1 MNTYNALAIK
11 DLKQFVFGS
20 SPNPVTTKSG
30 LIIGGGRVYPELN
43 FTLPPMDITADTLPE
58 VDRQYTQMINDAC
71 HRAVDLHSE
80 GIVVEFELLPPMT
93 HNPEWG
99 ARITAIL
106 RNVLD
111 KYAASDGLKGV
122 LRITPNDIREH
133 VRPPVMW
140 HGHYWDN
147 MVRSFELNS
156 QAGAD
161 ILSIESTGGKE
172 IHDDA
177 IMNADLPSVAFA
189 LGILGARD
197 MERLW
202 DMIVGVSNKYGVI
215 PGGDTACGFGNTA
228 MVLADK
234 QFIPKVWAAVIRV
247 MTAARTLV
255 AHERGAIGPSK
266 DCAYENPYIK
276 AITGCPISMEGSE
289 ASVAHL
295 SPIGNIPKAVCDLW
309 SNESVQNLK
318 LLGGMAPTVSME
330 QLTFSTRLMNVAIN
344 HGADSALTLRDWF
357 SESDVKYDPQA
368 YVLRPD
374 VVLKLAGKIIEEPTA
389 YGRVRRAALATLE
402 ELREAYDRDEFM
414 LQGREAAW
422 LDMLSD
428 AADELPETEAEI
440 IEQQS
445 KIADPKKVNLA
456 EYGL

>member
-11 DLKQFVFGS
+11 DLKKFVFGT

-30 LIIGGGRVYPELN
+30 LVIGGGMVYPELN
-43 FTLPPMDITADTLPE
+43 FTLPPMDITVETWSE
-58 VDRQYTQMINDAC
+58 VERQYTQMINDAG
-71 HRAVDLHSE
+71 HRAVALHSE

-99 ARITAIL
+99 ARVTAIL
-106 RNVLD
+106 RKTLD
-111 KYAASDGLKGV
+111 KYAASDGLKGA

-133 VRPPVMW
+133 ERPPVMW

-147 MVRSFELNS
+147 MVRSFELNA

-276 AITGCPISMEGSE
+276 AITGCPISMEGAE

-330 QLTFSTRLMNVAIN
+330 QLTFSTRLMNVAIS

-368 YVLRPD
+368 YILRPD
-374 VVLKLAGKIIEEPTA
+374 VVLKLASQIIEEPTA
-389 YGRVRRAALATLE
+389 YGRVRRAALATLA
-402 ELREAYDRDEFM
+402 ELREAYDRNEFM
-414 LQGREAAW
+414 LQGREVAW

-428 AADELPETEAEI
+428 AADDLPETEAEI